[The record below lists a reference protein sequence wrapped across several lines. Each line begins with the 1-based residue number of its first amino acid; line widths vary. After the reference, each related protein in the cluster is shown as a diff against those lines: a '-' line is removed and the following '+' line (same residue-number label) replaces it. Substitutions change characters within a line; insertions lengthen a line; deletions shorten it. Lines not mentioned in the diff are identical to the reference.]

1 MLPSVLRAGWGAP
14 MQQKK
19 SDTAVEFSD
28 TYHFRLVRKIA
39 DGGMGSV
46 HEAVLSGTHGFKKTV
61 VIKTILESLTRDQEF
76 VDMFIG
82 EAKLVADLVHQN
94 ICQVYQLGKLENRY
108 YIAMEYVSGV
118 NLKEFLDRHLLDG
131 LHVPPE
137 LGTFIISR
145 VCRGLEYAHRKRDA
159 KGQPL
164 GVVHRDVSPKNIMI
178 AADGEVKLTDF
189 GIAKARHLMKDQE
202 GEVLMGKVQYMSPE
216 QAQYQ
221 PTDARSDLF
230 SLGVVMFELLTGQV
244 LFGSDSTAT
253 AMQNVVYKPIPPPR
267 KLNPAIPEEVER
279 VILKATQRDPA
290 MRYASAGEMGYDLEY
305 AIYHKGYGPTIV
317 TLEKYLRTLF
327 PHLFPF
333 GEHDEKTVTRRDPKG
348 PTGPI
353 PKLKG

>member
-1 MLPSVLRAGWGAP
+1 M
-14 MQQKK
+14 QKK
-19 SDTAVEFSD
+19 SDAAVEFSD

-46 HEAVLSGTHGFKKTV
+46 HEAVLFGTNGFKKTV
-61 VIKTILESLTRDQEF
+61 VIKTILESLTRDTDF

-94 ICQVYQLGKLENRY
+94 ICQVYQLGKIENRY
-108 YIAMEYVSGV
+108 YIAMEYVAGV

-131 LHVPPE
+131 LHIPPE

-189 GIAKARHLMKDQE
+189 GIAKARHYMKDQE

-221 PTDARSDLF
+221 PTDPRSDLF

-253 AMQNVVYKPIPPPR
+253 ALQNVVYKPIPPPR
-267 KLNPAIPEEVER
+267 KLNPAIPEDVEKI
-279 VILKATQRDPA
+279 ILKAVQRDPA
-290 MRYASAGEMGYDLEY
+290 KRYPSAGDMGHDLEY

-317 TLEKYLRTLF
+317 ALEKYLRKLF
-327 PHLFPF
+327 PALYPAAERE
-333 GEHDEKTVTRRDPKG
+333 GAETVRRDG
-348 PTGPI
+348 RGATGPI
-353 PKLKG
+353 PRLKE

>member
-1 MLPSVLRAGWGAP
+1 MTQRKMDPA
-14 MQQKK
+14 
-19 SDTAVEFSD
+19 TEFSD
-28 TYHFRLVRKIA
+28 TYRFRLVRKIA

-46 HEAVLSGTHGFKKTV
+46 HEAVLYGANGFQKTV

-76 VDMFIG
+76 VEMFIG

-108 YIAMEYVSGV
+108 YIAMEFVAGV
-118 NLKEFLDRHLLDG
+118 NLKEFIDRHLLEG
-131 LHVPPE
+131 LLVPPE

-159 KGQPL
+159 HGQPL

-189 GIAKARHLMKDQE
+189 GIAKARHYMKDQE

-216 QAQYQ
+216 QAQYL
-221 PTDARSDLF
+221 PTDGRSDLF
-230 SLGVVMFELLTGQV
+230 SLGVVMYELLTGQV

-267 KLNPAIPEEVER
+267 KVNPAIPEEVER
-279 VILKATQRDPA
+279 IILKATQRDPA
-290 MRYASAGEMGYDLEY
+290 KRYATAGEMGYDLEY
-305 AIYHKGYGPTIV
+305 AIYHQGYGPTIV
-317 TLEKYLRTLF
+317 TLEKYMRKLF
-327 PHLFPF
+327 PALYAAS
-333 GEHDEKTVTRRDPKG
+333 EREEKETKRRGTK
-348 PTGPI
+348 TIPI
-353 PKLKG
+353 PKPKHGERRDS

>member
-1 MLPSVLRAGWGAP
+1 MPNRKTDPGA
-14 MQQKK
+14 
-19 SDTAVEFSD
+19 EFTD

-46 HEAVLSGTHGFKKTV
+46 HEAVLDGTDGFKKTV
-61 VIKTILESLTRDQEF
+61 VIKTVLESLTRNDEF
-76 VDMFIG
+76 VEMFIG

-94 ICQVYQLGKLENRY
+94 ICQVYQLGKFENRY
-108 YIAMEYVSGV
+108 YIAMEYVAGV

-131 LHVPPE
+131 LLIPPE
-137 LGTFIISR
+137 LGTFIVSR

-159 KGQPL
+159 RGHLL

-189 GIAKARHLMKDQE
+189 GIAKARHYMKDQE

-216 QAQYQ
+216 QAQYL

-230 SLGVVMFELLTGQV
+230 SLGVVMFELLTGQI

-267 KLNPAIPEEVER
+267 KLNPAIPEEIER
-279 VILKATQRDPA
+279 IILKAVQRDPA
-290 MRYASAGEMGYDLEY
+290 KRYATAGEMGYDLEY
-305 AIYHKGYGPTIV
+305 AIYGQGYGPTIV
-317 TLEKYLRTLF
+317 TLEKYLRKLF
-327 PHLFPF
+327 PLLYPAAEREG
-333 GEHDEKTVTRRDPKG
+333 GETKRRGTKTI
-348 PTGPI
+348 PI
-353 PKLKG
+353 PKPKGHG